1 MPKSISL
8 ENRKTVKKALSW
20 LTKNTN
26 SMSTLE
32 AIRLSYDPPPPH
44 PAHCI
49 DAWIRVTFGFAL
61 EAKPLH
67 LINNSSIGLHYLYI
81 YICSQ
86 LIFSIFS
93 SREEDF

>member
-1 MPKSISL
+1 MAKSISL

-32 AIRLSYDPPPPH
+32 AIRLSYDPPPH

-67 LINNSSIGLHYLYI
+67 
-81 YICSQ
+81 
-86 LIFSIFS
+86 
-93 SREEDF
+93 RET

>member
-20 LTKNTN
+20 LTKNRN

-32 AIRLSYDPPPPH
+32 AIRLPYEPPAPSPPH

-49 DAWIRVTFGFAL
+49 NAWIRVTFGFAFK
-61 EAKPLH
+61 AKPLH
-67 LINNSSIGLHYLYI
+67 RGT
-81 YICSQ
+81 
-86 LIFSIFS
+86 
-93 SREEDF
+93 

>member
-1 MPKSISL
+1 MAKSISL

-67 LINNSSIGLHYLYI
+67 RGT
-81 YICSQ
+81 
-86 LIFSIFS
+86 
-93 SREEDF
+93 

>member
-1 MPKSISL
+1 MAKSISL

-32 AIRLSYDPPPPH
+32 AIRLPYDPPPLLH

-67 LINNSSIGLHYLYI
+67 RGT
-81 YICSQ
+81 
-86 LIFSIFS
+86 
-93 SREEDF
+93 